1 MARGPALP
9 IAEWPA
15 CTMYLDPADGQVRR
29 YPSQPLP
36 RSLSPPLSPRS
47 SSLSLSLTLSLS
59 ILSPPPVSRPRV
71 SRILFDPAHQNWSPA
86 PPPSADAAD
95 ALGPVLARQL
105 SHETL
110 CDAPLPLTTQGPT
123 RALRRSMKGEK
134 HKQTPSIGSKSAVAI
149 VPPKKVIRANDDY
162 QPDDALLQSF
172 AKAGVQVL
180 SFSKGDF
187 FHVIGREDDPHWYEA
202 CNPALPD
209 ARGLVPVSF
218 FQVLGRTERDSA
230 DGGRQPMVK
239 NPDHDSGYGET
250 AIQQSAIPPQRN
262 SKSTRTAG
270 TVYAKVRHSF
280 TAHPAR
286 PDELSAEMDE
296 NLIIIAQSNHEWV
309 VAKPIMRL
317 GGPGLIPIDFIYVY
331 DEVPL
336 GANTPP
342 PVADPLEALRKAGV
356 PSVEEWKRMAAQY
369 KNSSITLGKFD
380 GSRSPGGGQ
389 QPSLEQ
395 GMGRLSLKPGARQGD
410 ANGSPVSRRRT
421 APPPTPIP
429 SILTCRR
436 RQQPGEYLNSPD
448 AGLSPDLQD
457 AYDSQAASQLSAP
470 VWARIPRYCYADQK
484 YWFVIET
491 ENENGRCWELSRYYQ
506 DFYDFQIALLA
517 EFPIEAGN
525 TPTQKRT
532 LPYMPGPVSYVTDA
546 ITEGRLYNLDAYVKN
561 LLNQPPHISRCD
573 LVKLFFAPREGDYE
587 IDSHATGDEEYR
599 LSEGSHQS
607 SVESRTNTTSR
618 RSTPSNGNGYGYS
631 GLSATPRQGNG
642 SLQGQS
648 VLKIKVRFKND
659 VFAMRLPKDVQ
670 FQELHDK
677 IRERVKAAP
686 GEQIQL
692 YYQDEQSG
700 ELQNLL
706 SNSHL
711 DYALQRQDKL
721 TVYVEVD

>member
-1 MARGPALP
+1 
-9 IAEWPA
+9 
-15 CTMYLDPADGQVRR
+15 
-29 YPSQPLP
+29 
-36 RSLSPPLSPRS
+36 
-47 SSLSLSLTLSLS
+47 
-59 ILSPPPVSRPRV
+59 
-71 SRILFDPAHQNWSPA
+71 
-86 PPPSADAAD
+86 
-95 ALGPVLARQL
+95 
-105 SHETL
+105 
-110 CDAPLPLTTQGPT
+110 
-123 RALRRSMKGEK
+123 MKGEK

-149 VPPKKVIRANDDY
+149 VPPKKVRLRPAPPHPNRPLALDNDCRIAQPSTRRDAVTRATGGWAPRDTAADAHPPRQVIRATDDY
-162 QPDDALLQSF
+162 IPDESLIQTF

-209 ARGLVPVSF
+209 ARGLVPVTY

-230 DGGRQPMVK
+230 DGSRHPPMAK

-250 AIQQSAIPPQRN
+250 AIQQTAAPAQHSY

-270 TVYAKVRHSF
+270 TVYAKVRHPF
-280 TAHPAR
+280 TAHPTR
-286 PDELSAEMDE
+286 PDELSAEKDE

-317 GGPGLIPIDFIYVY
+317 GGPGLIPIDFIYVF

-336 GANTPP
+336 GSDSSTSPP

-380 GSRSPGGGQ
+380 GGRSPGAQ

-395 GMGRLSLKPGARQGD
+395 GMGRLSMQPDTRQSSG
-410 ANGSPVSRRRT
+410 NGSHHGGEYRSAGPSPVS
-421 APPPTPIP
+421 
-429 SILTCRR
+429 
-436 RQQPGEYLNSPD
+436 QE
-448 AGLSPDLQD
+448 
-457 AYDSQAASQLSAP
+457 AYDSQPPSQLPAP
-470 VWARIPRYCYADQK
+470 IWARIPRYCFAEQK

-491 ENENGRCWELSRYYQ
+491 ELENGRCYELSRYYQ

-517 EFPIEAGN
+517 EFPVEAGN
-525 TPTQKRT
+525 TGTQKRT

-573 LVKLFFAPREGDYE
+573 LVKLFFAPREGDYD
-587 IDSHATGDEEYR
+587 IDPQLNGEEEYR

-607 SVESRTNTTSR
+607 SVESQTNTMSR
-618 RSTPSNGNGYGYS
+618 RSSPSNANGYGYA
-631 GLSATPRQGNG
+631 GVAATPRVGNG
-642 SLQGQS
+642 TLQSWSPAADLFGHGRADSGTGSSQAAM
-648 VLKIKVRFKND
+648 KIKVRFND
-659 VFAMRLPKDVQ
+659 EVFAMRVPKDVQ
-670 FQELHDK
+670 YQDLHDK
-677 IRERVKAAP
+677 IRDRVKAVP

-692 YYQDEQSG
+692 FYHDDMSGVLQILQSD
-700 ELQNLL
+700 L
-706 SNSHL
+706 HL
-711 DYALQRQDKL
+711 VNALQRQEKL
-721 TVYVEVD
+721 TILVKVH